1 MPTVTY
7 PLDMSGNNPANLIE
21 GELHT
26 VSESHFKDYFFIVP
40 EFAPFYVDNFSLSI
54 SINGN
59 ITPLQ
64 EDVDYSFALQYVTGT
79 RISGKAMYGAITL
92 HNLNLNGILL
102 MNYQT
107 IGGDQIA
114 DRLLVLTTLADKAYN
129 PRTTIWD
136 ILTNVPNSLPPSPH
150 YQDYDQFL
158 GQEELVTKLGEIRDA
173 IITNSS
179 LTQQEIQSFFQ
190 LLNSGTLT
198 SYVSKSGDTMN
209 GPLTLAGNPLDP
221 LHAATK
227 QYVDGLLENNS
238 QMTQLLSSYAQTSY
252 VNQQLNL
259 KVNKS
264 GDTMI
269 GPLTLNQA
277 PVQPSHAATK
287 QYVDGVNQ
295 NTQLQIDQLQTQIT
309 NISLDPVT
317 KAYVDDKFNEIM
329 AILSSHLHGPRGI

>member
-1 MPTVTY
+1 MQTVTY
-7 PLDMSGNNPANLIE
+7 PLDMSGNNPANLIQN
-21 GELHT
+21 ELHT

-79 RISGKAMYGAITL
+79 RVSGKAMYGAVTL

-173 IITNSS
+173 ILTNSS

-329 AILSSHLHGPRGI
+329 AILA

>member
-259 KVNKS
+259 KVNKG

-287 QYVDGVNQ
+287 QYVDSVNQ

>member
-295 NTQLQIDQLQTQIT
+295 NTQLQIDQLQAQIT

>member
-1 MPTVTY
+1 MQTVTY
-7 PLDMSGNNPANLIE
+7 PLDMSGNNPANLIQN
-21 GELHT
+21 ELHT

-79 RISGKAMYGAITL
+79 RVSGKAMYGAVTL

-173 IITNSS
+173 ILTNSS

-238 QMTQLLSSYAQTSY
+238 QLTQLLSSYAQTSY

-329 AILSSHLHGPRGI
+329 AILA

>member
-40 EFAPFYVDNFSLSI
+40 EFAPFYVDNFLLSI

-295 NTQLQIDQLQTQIT
+295 NTQLQIDQLQAQIT

-329 AILSSHLHGPRGI
+329 AMLAAHLHGPRGI

>member
-79 RISGKAMYGAITL
+79 RISGKAMYGAVTL

-173 IITNSS
+173 ILTNSS

-295 NTQLQIDQLQTQIT
+295 NTQLQIDQLQAQIT

-329 AILSSHLHGPRGI
+329 AMLAAHLHGPRGI

>member
-64 EDVDYSFALQYVTGT
+64 EDIDYSFALQYVTGT
-79 RISGKAMYGAITL
+79 RISGKAMYGAVTL

-173 IITNSS
+173 ILTNSS

-264 GDTMI
+264 GDTMV

-287 QYVDGVNQ
+287 QYVDGVSQ
-295 NTQLQIDQLQTQIT
+295 NTQLQIDQLQAQIT

-329 AILSSHLHGPRGI
+329 AMLAAHLHGPRGI

>member
-40 EFAPFYVDNFSLSI
+40 EFAPFYVDNFSLTI
-54 SINGN
+54 SVNGN

-79 RISGKAMYGAITL
+79 RISGKAMYGAVTL

-179 LTQQEIQSFFQ
+179 LKKQEIQSFFQ
-190 LLNSGTLT
+190 MLNIGILT

-264 GDTMI
+264 GDTMV

-329 AILSSHLHGPRGI
+329 AMLAAHLHGPPGI

>member
-7 PLDMSGNNPANLIE
+7 PLDMSGNNPANLIQN
-21 GELHT
+21 ELHT

-59 ITPLQ
+59 VTPLQ

-102 MNYQT
+102 MNYLT

-158 GQEELVTKLGEIRDA
+158 GQYGIVERKTW
-173 IITNSS
+173 
-179 LTQQEIQSFFQ
+179 
-190 LLNSGTLT
+190 
-198 SYVSKSGDTMN
+198 
-209 GPLTLAGNPLDP
+209 
-221 LHAATK
+221 
-227 QYVDGLLENNS
+227 
-238 QMTQLLSSYAQTSY
+238 
-252 VNQQLNL
+252 
-259 KVNKS
+259 
-264 GDTMI
+264 
-269 GPLTLNQA
+269 
-277 PVQPSHAATK
+277 
-287 QYVDGVNQ
+287 
-295 NTQLQIDQLQTQIT
+295 
-309 NISLDPVT
+309 IS
-317 KAYVDDKFNEIM
+317 
-329 AILSSHLHGPRGI
+329 

>member
-79 RISGKAMYGAITL
+79 RVSGKAMYGAITL

>member
-26 VSESHFKDYFFIVP
+26 VNEAHFKDYYFIVP
-40 EFAPFYVDNFSLSI
+40 EFAPFYVDNFALSI

-64 EDVDYSFALQYVTGT
+64 EDIDYSFALQYVTGT
-79 RISGKAMYGAITL
+79 RVSGKAMYGAVTL

-136 ILTNVPNSLPPSPH
+136 ILTNVPNSLPPNPH

-173 IITNSS
+173 ILTNSS

-190 LLNSGTLT
+190 LLNTGTLT
-198 SYVSKSGDTMN
+198 SYVNKSGDTMN

-238 QMTQLLSSYAQTSY
+238 QMTALLSSYAQTSY

-259 KVNKS
+259 KVNKA

-287 QYVDGVNQ
+287 QYVDGVQQ

-329 AILSSHLHGPRGI
+329 AMLASHLHGSRGV

>member
-1 MPTVTY
+1 MQTVTY
-7 PLDMSGNNPANLIE
+7 PLDMSGNNPANLIQN
-21 GELHT
+21 ELHT

-173 IITNSS
+173 ILTNSS
-179 LTQQEIQSFFQ
+179 LTQHEIQSFFQ

-295 NTQLQIDQLQTQIT
+295 NTQLQIDQLQAQIT

-329 AILSSHLHGPRGI
+329 AMLAAHLHGPRGI

>member
-21 GELHT
+21 NELHT

-79 RISGKAMYGAITL
+79 RVSGKAMYGAITL

-173 IITNSS
+173 ILTNSS

-264 GDTMI
+264 GDTMV

-317 KAYVDDKFNEIM
+317 KTYVDDKFNEIM
-329 AILSSHLHGPRGI
+329 AMLAAHLHGPRGI

>member
-7 PLDMSGNNPANLIE
+7 PLDMSGNNPANLIQN
-21 GELHT
+21 ELHT

-173 IITNSS
+173 ILTNSS

-264 GDTMI
+264 GDTMV

-329 AILSSHLHGPRGI
+329 AMLAAHLHGPRGI

>member
-1 MPTVTY
+1 MQTVTY

-173 IITNSS
+173 ILTNSS

>member
-54 SINGN
+54 SVNGN

-173 IITNSS
+173 ILTNSS

-227 QYVDGLLENNS
+227 QYVDGILENNS

-295 NTQLQIDQLQTQIT
+295 NTQLQIDQLQAQIT

-329 AILSSHLHGPRGI
+329 AMLAAHLHGPRGI

>member
-1 MPTVTY
+1 MQTVTY
-7 PLDMSGNNPANLIE
+7 PLDMSGNNPANLIQN
-21 GELHT
+21 ELHT

-79 RISGKAMYGAITL
+79 RVSGKAMYGAVTL

-173 IITNSS
+173 ILTNSS

-238 QMTQLLSSYAQTSY
+238 QLTQLLSSYAQTSY

>member
-54 SINGN
+54 SVNGN

-79 RISGKAMYGAITL
+79 RISGKAMYGAVTL

-173 IITNSS
+173 ILTNSS

-264 GDTMI
+264 GDTMV

-329 AILSSHLHGPRGI
+329 AMLAAHLHGPRGI

>member
-7 PLDMSGNNPANLIE
+7 PLDMSGNNPANLIQN
-21 GELHT
+21 ELHT

-79 RISGKAMYGAITL
+79 RISGKAMYGAVTL

-264 GDTMI
+264 GDTMV

-329 AILSSHLHGPRGI
+329 AMLAAHLHGPRGI

>member
-7 PLDMSGNNPANLIE
+7 PLDMSGNNPANLIQ

-26 VSESHFKDYFFIVP
+26 VSESHFKDYYFIVP

-54 SINGN
+54 SINGT

-64 EDVDYSFALQYVTGT
+64 EDIDYSFALQYVTGT
-79 RISGKAMYGAITL
+79 RVSGKAMYGAITL

-150 YQDYDQFL
+150 YQDYDQFF
-158 GQEELVTKLGEIRDA
+158 GQEELVQMLGQIRDA
-173 IITNSS
+173 ILTNSS

-190 LLNSGTLT
+190 LLNTGTLT
-198 SYVSKSGDTMN
+198 SYVKKSGDTME
-209 GPLTLAGNPLDP
+209 GPLTLAANPLDP

-227 QYVDGLLENNS
+227 QYVDGLLVNNS
-238 QMTQLLSSYAQTSY
+238 QITTMLSNYPQTTY
-252 VNQQLNL
+252 VNQQLNT
-259 KVNKS
+259 KVNKA
-264 GDTMI
+264 GDVMS
-269 GPLTLNQA
+269 GPLTLNQD
-277 PVQPSHAATK
+277 PVQPAHAATK
-287 QYVDGVNQ
+287 QYVDAGQQ
-295 NTQLQIDQLQTQIT
+295 NLQLQLDTMQGQITQTQ
-309 NISLDPVT
+309 LDPVT
-317 KAYVDDKFNEIM
+317 KAYVDDRINEIM
-329 AILSSHLHGPRGI
+329 AIMTSYLHSPRGA

>member
-295 NTQLQIDQLQTQIT
+295 NTQLQIDQLQAQIT

-329 AILSSHLHGPRGI
+329 AMLAAHLHGPRGI

>member
-21 GELHT
+21 NELHT
-26 VSESHFKDYFFIVP
+26 VSESHFKDYYFIVP
-40 EFAPFYVDNFSLSI
+40 DFAPFYVDNFSLSI

-79 RISGKAMYGAITL
+79 RISGKVMYGAITL

-173 IITNSS
+173 ILTNSS

-277 PVQPSHAATK
+277 PIQPSHAATK